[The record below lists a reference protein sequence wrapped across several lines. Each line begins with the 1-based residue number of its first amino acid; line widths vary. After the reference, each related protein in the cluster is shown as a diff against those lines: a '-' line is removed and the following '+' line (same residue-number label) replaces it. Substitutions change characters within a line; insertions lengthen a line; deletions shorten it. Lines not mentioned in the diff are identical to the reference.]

1 MSGDENQRRYDE
13 IMRKIASRGA
23 IGGLAREPRMLSPQE
38 RALDML
44 NAYDSFARLTQDTY
58 PNILCHG
65 PKALRGKAWS
75 AVVVWYRP
83 KAYHGYQKLAL
94 FGLWAHHAEK
104 ELLLSI
110 GIRELSY
117 RAPIFDAGVYRVA
130 IENGFQIYYE
140 DDGRPPGAADQV
152 LYQAPFEIKERLAQ
166 RRTLSDIVKEWR
178 RKART
183 V

>member
-13 IMRKIASRGA
+13 IMRKIAGRGA
-23 IGGLAREPRMLSPQE
+23 FGGAAPAQGTLSSHE

-83 KAYHGYQKLAL
+83 KGYHSYQKLDL
-94 FGLWAHHAEK
+94 LGVWAHHAEK

-110 GIRELSY
+110 GIRELKY

-130 IENGFQIYYE
+130 IENGFQLYYE
-140 DDGRPPGAADQV
+140 DNGRPPGAGDQ
-152 LYQAPFEIKERLAQ
+152 LLHQATFDIKERLAQ

-178 RKART
+178 RNAGSA
-183 V
+183 